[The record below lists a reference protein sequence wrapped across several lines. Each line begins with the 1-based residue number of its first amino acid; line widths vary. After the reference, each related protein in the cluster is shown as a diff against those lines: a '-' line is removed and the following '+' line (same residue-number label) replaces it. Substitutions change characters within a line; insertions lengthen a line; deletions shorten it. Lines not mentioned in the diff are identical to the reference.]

1 VSVYAIQFCCR
12 LWNVSSGRK
21 LKNAW
26 PEALVLL
33 FPTVVNVSSGPCLVT
48 LYCIVAVSTSWKVW
62 LSRSN
67 TLISSVEGLCIVALV
82 SFPDIMSSLTLS
94 SSMMNWLSVV
104 KSVPVVVTLFPSV
117 SVALNLNVLVA
128 ISPHVYERLKFM
140 IVFAHEVQVSSPNS
154 TKFSGVVFDS

>member
-1 VSVYAIQFCCR
+1 
-12 LWNVSSGRK
+12 
-21 LKNAW
+21 
-26 PEALVLL
+26 
-33 FPTVVNVSSGPCLVT
+33 
-48 LYCIVAVSTSWKVW
+48 
-62 LSRSN
+62 
-67 TLISSVEGLCIVALV
+67 
-82 SFPDIMSSLTLS
+82 MSSLTLS